1 MSAFERVLCKLII
14 VHLIILILVQV
25 FFQPST
31 YLLNLNKVFLYEG
44 VSSERTEAP
53 FNL

>member
-1 MSAFERVLCKLII
+1 MSIFERLLCKLII
-14 VHLIILILVQV
+14 VHLIILILVQG

-44 VSSERTEAP
+44 VSSEINEAP
-53 FNL
+53 FDL

>member
-1 MSAFERVLCKLII
+1 MSAFERVLCKLVI
-14 VHLIILILVQV
+14 VHLLILILVQG
-25 FFQPST
+25 FFHPST

-44 VSSERTEAP
+44 VSSGMSEPP